1 MGRTPLLLVCLVTAA
16 SCGKS
21 KSPFTSPQ
29 APPVAAD
36 PHLIEMSSETTTDLV
51 PAGTPAELAIRI
63 RVSASRVSSANR
75 PPLDLVLLLDTSGSM
90 EGKSIEALRLAAHDL
105 VSRMSPHDHLG
116 VVTFDSQARV
126 VIPSAELTPDARI
139 AALDKIDHLEA
150 RGTTDMSDGLALALQ
165 QVSAGRAAG
174 SIDRIVMLG
183 DGVPNDPAPIAS
195 LVDQA
200 RAARI
205 SITTLGLGLDIDE
218 GLLGQIALETGGVY
232 RAVDKPE
239 AVADVFDH
247 ELTRMQTVV
256 GRNLYLQLQPG
267 PGVTIDDMP
276 GLTPSGAS
284 RYAMLGDLASGETRD
299 VIVPVHVTGH
309 HDGATVELVD
319 AVLTFDDAAG
329 NSGSQKRDAFA
340 SAKASSDQDAVKN
353 AVKAEI
359 ELARARAQAAS
370 AILQAIALARSG
382 SLDPARKLLDGAEA
396 SARDAADKFGDPEL
410 RELVGEITEVR
421 AHLQDLVQQQ
431 IVQPALNTPPPTN
444 VDYAGGGPA
453 AHDVVMPGGAGGSVP
468 TPSPST
474 PTSAAP
480 AATQEPM
487 PMPSEADER
496 MMIKAHADAVKV
508 LDHR

>member
-1 MGRTPLLLVCLVTAA
+1 LAA
-16 SCGKS
+16 AAACGKP
-21 KSPFTSPQ
+21 KSPFTAPQ
-29 APPVAAD
+29 APPVVAD

-51 PAGTPAELAIRI
+51 PAGEPAELAIRI
-63 RVSASRVSSANR
+63 RVSAGHVPSANR

-90 EGKSIEALRLAAHDL
+90 EGKSIEALRAAAHDL
-105 VSRMSPHDHLG
+105 VSRMSPRDHLA

-126 VIPSAELTPDARI
+126 VIPSAELTADARI
-139 AALDKIDHLEA
+139 AALEKIDHLEA
-150 RGTTDMSDGLALALQ
+150 RGTTDMSDGMALALQ

-183 DGVPNDPAPIAS
+183 DGVPNDPAPMPS
-195 LVDQA
+195 LIDQA

-205 SITTLGLGLDIDE
+205 SVTTLGLGVDIDE

-256 GRNLYLQLQPG
+256 GRNLYLQIQPG

-299 VIVPVHVTGH
+299 VIVPIHVTGH

-319 AVLTFDDAAG
+319 ATLTFEDAAG
-329 NSGSQKRDAFA
+329 NSGSQKRDAFS
-340 SAKASSDQDAVKN
+340 SAKASSDRDAVKS
-353 AVKAEI
+353 AIKAEI
-359 ELARARAQAAS
+359 ELARARAAAAS
-370 AILQAIALARSG
+370 AILQAIALARGG
-382 SLDPARKLLDGAEA
+382 SLDPARKLLDGAEKDA
-396 SARDAADKFGDPEL
+396 NAAADKFGDPEL
-410 RELVGEITEVR
+410 HELVSEIVEVR
-421 AHLQDLVQQQ
+421 KHLQDLVQQQ
-431 IVQPALNTPPPTN
+431 IVQPALNTPPTN

-453 AHDVVMPGGAGGSVP
+453 GAGGIAHDPVAATAPTPMP
-468 TPSPST
+468 TPSESPP
-474 PTSAAP
+474 PTTAP
-480 AATQEPM
+480 APEAP
-487 PMPSEADER
+487 PSEAVER
-496 MMIKAHADAVKV
+496 ELIKAHADAVHV
-508 LDHR
+508 IDHR